1 MPLPHVRR
9 TSVKSLIHL
18 IDPPVC
24 WRILRLAGPLI
35 LSMTGLLLMQ
45 LCDGLFLSWYSADAI
60 AAIGP
65 ASMAALIFS
74 SIVMGAAGYTSTLTA
89 HYYGA
94 EEHAKIGPA
103 VWQGIYLAL
112 VSGCLGAALAPFGR
126 ALFDVVGHA
135 PQVCAYEKTY
145 FSIICYGM
153 PISLVATALSG
164 FFSGRGSN
172 LTLMSIQVA
181 GLLLNGVLAYALIWG
196 HWGLPEL
203 GVAGAAWATVVAQ
216 AVISILLAVR
226 FLRRASRRRYAT
238 WSGRAYHPEMM
249 RRLLHFGLPG
259 GLRFSI
265 EIMAWTAFLF
275 FVGRIG
281 TTELAATSIA
291 WRINGMAFFPIIGLS
306 EAIRTLVGQALG
318 KGNTDES
325 VHVTLQGLLL
335 AEVWMLFAAA
345 VFVLM
350 PRPLYALFQTAGDA
364 GAADFAA
371 VTDMGVVLLRFVAAY
386 CVLDALNIVLTGML
400 QAAGD
405 TRWTMWVSLLAHAV
419 FLAALLPCDLAKLGL
434 YAEWTVATAFVLAI
448 SLVWLWR
455 FLAGEWR
462 HIRVI
467 ETSESLTELN

>member
-1 MPLPHVRR
+1 
-9 TSVKSLIHL
+9 
-18 IDPPVC
+18 
-24 WRILRLAGPLI
+24 
-35 LSMTGLLLMQ
+35 MTGVLLMQ

-74 SIVMGAAGYTSTLTA
+74 SMVMGAAGYTSTLTA

-94 EEHAKIGPA
+94 AEHAKIGPA

-112 VSGCLGAALAPFGR
+112 ASGCLGAALAPLGSV
-126 ALFDVVGHA
+126 LFNLVGHA

-145 FSIICYGM
+145 FSIMCYGM
-153 PISLVATALSG
+153 PVSLVATALSG

-172 LTLMSIQVA
+172 LTLMSIQLS
-181 GLLLNGVLAYALIWG
+181 GLALNGVLCYALIWG

-203 GVAGAAWATVVAQ
+203 GMAGAAWATVAAQ

-226 FLRRASRRRYAT
+226 FLRRTSRARYAT
-238 WSGRAYHPEMM
+238 WSGRSYHPEMM
-249 RRLLHFGLPG
+249 RRLLRFGLPG

-265 EIMAWTAFLF
+265 EILAWTVFLF

-306 EAIRTLVGQALG
+306 EAIRTLVGQAQG
-318 KGNTDES
+318 RGNPEES

-335 AEVWMLFAAA
+335 AEVWMLLAAA
-345 VFVLM
+345 VFVLV
-350 PRPLYALFQTAGDA
+350 PRPLYALFETAGA
-364 GAADFAA
+364 SGAASFTGIADL
-371 VTDMGVVLLRFVAAY
+371 GVVLLRFVAAY
-386 CVLDALNIVLTGML
+386 CVLDALNIVFMGML
-400 QAAGD
+400 QAVGD
-405 TRWTMWVSLLAHAV
+405 TRWTMWMSLLAHGV
-419 FLAALLPCDLAKLGL
+419 FLAALLPCDQAKLGL
-434 YAEWTVATAFVLAI
+434 YAEWTVATVFVLTVAF
-448 SLVWLWR
+448 VWLWR
-455 FLAGEWR
+455 FLAGGWR

-467 ETSESLTELN
+467 ELPESACRTTGAAIE

>member
-1 MPLPHVRR
+1 MNTLTR
-9 TSVKSLIHL
+9 I

-35 LSMTGLLLMQ
+35 LSMTGVLLMQ

-65 ASMAALIFS
+65 ASMATLVFS

-89 HYYGA
+89 HYFGA
-94 EEHAKIGPA
+94 RENAKIGRA

-112 VSGCLGAALAPFGR
+112 ASGCLGAALAPLGST
-126 ALFDVVGHA
+126 LFDLVGHA

-153 PISLVATALSG
+153 PVSLVATALSG

-172 LTLMSIQVA
+172 LALMSIQLT
-181 GLLLNGVLAYALIWG
+181 GLALNAVLCYALIWG
-196 HWGLPEL
+196 HWGLPAL
-203 GVAGAAWATVVAQ
+203 GVAGAAWATVAAQ
-216 AVISILLAVR
+216 AVISILLAMR
-226 FLRRASRRRYAT
+226 FLRRDYRIRYAT

-249 RRLLHFGLPG
+249 RRLLRFGLPG

-265 EIMAWTAFLF
+265 EISAWTVFLF

-306 EAIRTLVGQALG
+306 EAIRTLVGQAQG
-318 KGNTDES
+318 KGDTEES

-335 AEVWMLFAAA
+335 AEVWMLLAAI
-345 VFVLM
+345 VFVAI
-350 PRPLYALFQTAGDA
+350 PRPLYALFETAGDG
-364 GAADFAA
+364 GADSFAA
-371 VTDMGVVLLRFVAAY
+371 VADMGVVLLRFVAAY
-386 CVLDALNIVLTGML
+386 CVLDALNIIFMGML
-400 QAAGD
+400 QAVGD
-405 TRWTMWVSLLAHAV
+405 TRWTMWMSLLAHGV

-434 YAEWTVATAFVLAI
+434 YAEWTVATVFVLAVAF
-448 SLVWLWR
+448 VWLWR
-455 FLAGEWR
+455 FQAGEWR

-467 ETSESLTELN
+467 EAPETVCPATKEVME